1 MRILLVEG
9 REHINQRGF
18 SPKGMCNKLGVCLP
32 GTTLLRRRCIPASD
46 LSVWHNNQSSLRIL
60 DIRLDRSVPRYGIV
74 MNLNEQ
80 RSTSK
85 LIILPL
91 VWRLFNFCLLIF
103 VYIACWPVL
112 AWHTKQ
118 GSQRT
123 YDNSLALLDI
133 SEKCLLKWPPIGRF
147 LCHSNTNLSRD
158 CYCKVLHKNI
168 RM

>member
-1 MRILLVEG
+1 
-9 REHINQRGF
+9 
-18 SPKGMCNKLGVCLP
+18 MCNKLGICLL
-32 GTTLLRRRCIPASD
+32 GTTLLRKRCIPASD

-60 DIRLDRSVPRYGIV
+60 DIWLDRSVPRYGTV

-91 VWRLFNFCLLIF
+91 VWWLFNFCLLIF

-123 YDNSLALLDI
+123 YDNSPALLDI

-158 CYCKVLHKNI
+158 YYCKVSHKNI